1 MKQPRLSTFIIAGL
15 FLGIGAGYVLNI
27 TLPAG
32 SLHAE
37 VASYFHLLA
46 DIFLRMIKMII
57 APLVFAGIV
66 TGMLGSE
73 SPKEV
78 GRLGAKAMVWFVTA
92 SICSLVLGLVLANAY
107 GIGSGMPL
115 PQGGVK
121 TDISAGALNFKT
133 FITHMVPQSAF
144 AAMAQNDI
152 IAIVVFSVFFGFA
165 LSAIRKT
172 EPGAAIVGQGL
183 DGILKTMLK
192 VTQYV
197 MWFAPVGVFGATASA
212 VLEHGLGVVLI
223 YGKFIAATYSGFAIL
238 LIGLIGVGYVFLKRG
253 VFQLLSQMR
262 TPLVIGFSTSSSE
275 AAFPK
280 MLEQLSKVGV
290 PYRISSLILPL
301 GYSFNADGVMMYQ
314 AFATVFLLQAYGI
327 HVTLLQQIGML
338 FIMLIASKG
347 AAGVPRASLVVVAST
362 LPMFGIPIEGLAI
375 LLAADTFID
384 MGRTVVNLTGNG
396 IATAVVAKW
405 EAKHDPKESHAS
417 NHASAAPID
426 EEGSHSASLAAQAT
440 R

>member
-1 MKQPRLSTFIIAGL
+1 LKQPRLSTLIITGL
-15 FLGIGAGYVLNI
+15 LLGIGVGYVLNI

-32 SLHAE
+32 PLHVE
-37 VASYFHLLA
+37 VAGYFHLLA

-78 GRLGAKAMVWFVTA
+78 GRLGAKAMAWFLTA
-92 SICSLVLGLVLANAY
+92 SICSLLLGLVLANAY
-107 GIGSGMPL
+107 GIGAGIPL
-115 PQGGVK
+115 PHGAIK
-121 TDISAGALNFKT
+121 TDISAGALNFKA
-133 FITHMVPQSAF
+133 FVTHMVPQSAF

-152 IAIVVFSVFFGFA
+152 IAIVLFSLFFGFA

-172 EPGAAIVGQGL
+172 EPSAAIVAQGL
-183 DGILKTMLK
+183 EGILKIMLK
-192 VTQYV
+192 VTHFV

-212 VLEHGLGVVLI
+212 VVEHGLGVVLV

-238 LIGLIGVGYVFLKRG
+238 LAALITVGYLFLKRG
-253 VFQLLSQMR
+253 VFRLLAEMK

-280 MLEQLSKVGV
+280 MLEQLAKVGV
-290 PYRISSLILPL
+290 PYSISSLILPL

-327 HVTLLQQIGML
+327 HVTLLQQIGMM
-338 FIMLIASKG
+338 FIMLVASKG

-362 LPMFGIPIEGLAI
+362 LPMFGVPIEGLAI

-384 MGRTVVNLTGNG
+384 MARTVVNLTGNG

-405 EAKHDPKESHAS
+405 EAKHETKESVSS
-417 NHASAAPID
+417 NMASAID
-426 EEGSHSASLAAQAT
+426 EPSPSLATHVT

>member
-1 MKQPRLSTFIIAGL
+1 
-15 FLGIGAGYVLNI
+15 
-27 TLPAG
+27 
-32 SLHAE
+32 
-37 VASYFHLLA
+37 
-46 DIFLRMIKMII
+46 
-57 APLVFAGIV
+57 
-66 TGMLGSE
+66 MLGSE

-78 GRLGAKAMVWFVTA
+78 GRLGMKAMAWFLTA
-92 SICSLVLGLVLANAY
+92 SICSLLLGLVLANTY

-115 PQGGVK
+115 PHGALK
-121 TDISAGALNFKT
+121 TDISAGALNFKA
-133 FITHMVPQSAF
+133 FVTHMVPQSVF

-152 IAIVVFSVFFGFA
+152 IAIVLFSLFFGFA
-165 LSAIRKT
+165 LSAIRKA
-172 EPGAAIVGQGL
+172 EPSAAIVGQGL
-183 DGILKTMLK
+183 EGVLKIMLK

-212 VLEHGLGVVLI
+212 IVEHGLGVILI

-238 LIGLIGVGYVFLKRG
+238 IFALITVGYVFLNRG
-253 VFQLLSQMR
+253 VFQLLSAMK
-262 TPLVIGFSTSSSE
+262 TPMIIGFSTSSSE

-327 HVTLLQQIGML
+327 HVTLLQQIGMM
-338 FIMLIASKG
+338 FIMLVASKG

-362 LPMFGIPIEGLAI
+362 LPMFGVPIEGLAI

-384 MGRTVVNLTGNG
+384 MARTVVNLIGNG

-405 EAKHDPKESHAS
+405 EARHERMGFLAS
-417 NHASAAPID
+417 NADSTVAAGDDGTHNP
-426 EEGSHSASLAAQAT
+426 SLATRAT
-440 R
+440 K